1 MTKPTG
7 KPRGRPAKTVA
18 AVKQDGYAN
27 ALSGTGTRRDRSTAT
42 YKSLPTLINRV
53 EATSLYMDG
62 MARRVVDVPAEE
74 MTRAGFDLEEMDEAL
89 QALVKAKFEELDG
102 EKHLND
108 ALIWSRTFGGAV
120 MVLGLNDGGVLDTP
134 LNEEGVKDFEFM
146 RVYDRYQATIR
157 SRNLDVT
164 SREYGQPEF
173 WLISP
178 YHGGNPYVVHNSRVI
193 VFDGESIP
201 DLLRQTNDGWGASV
215 YQGCLDELKR
225 LGTSHQWANSLL
237 ERVQQAVHKIPN
249 LGATLRAPGG
259 EALIQQRVDVVDMV
273 RGILNTIVIDGEED
287 YSIISNTFSGV
298 PDILD
303 RFAEMLS
310 AVTGI
315 PVYLLMGRSP
325 GGLNATGAS
334 NEEAWYARV
343 NAMQNDILRKPIDR
357 IVKLILIAMGK
368 DGGEYKICF
377 NPLKVPSDK
386 EKAEIEKL
394 EAEAE
399 KIEAETA
406 QIYVTINALD
416 PGEVRIK
423 IAEDYDIADP
433 KPLPEP
439 EPDDA
444 TVIAGE

>member
-1 MTKPTG
+1 MSRPVGSKNKP
-7 KPRGRPAKTVA
+7 KEAIKN
-18 AVKQDGYAN
+18 DSYSN
-27 ALSGTGTRRDRSTAT
+27 ALAGTGSRRDRSIYTV
-42 YKSLPTLINRV
+42 KSLPTLINRV

-74 MTRAGFDLEEMDEAL
+74 MTRAGFDLEEMDEEVEK
-89 QALVKAKFEELDG
+89 LVKAKFEELDG

-134 LNEEGVKDFEFM
+134 LNEEGIKDFEFM

-178 YHGGNPYVVHNSRVI
+178 YHGGKPSFVPNSRVI

-287 YSIISNTFSGV
+287 YSITSNTFSGV

-357 IVKLILIAMGK
+357 IVKLILIALGK

-386 EKAEIEKL
+386 ERAEVEKL
-394 EAEAE
+394 EADAR
-399 KIEAETA
+399 KADADTA
-406 QIYVTINALD
+406 NLYVAMNALD
-416 PGEVRIK
+416 PGEVRIH
-423 IAEDYDIADP
+423 IAEQYDIKDT
-433 KPLPEP
+433 KPLPDP